1 MSMRPVIGWP
11 IVVVLSLLSVVA
23 FANGEALNDWVKE
36 HAITIPSEEE
46 GPLIG
51 ITNDES
57 WLVVLIDFPDQNENS
72 NCDQQRASNL
82 IDDGARD
89 HLNQGFGPTS
99 TLQIDYHDR
108 IVTTDFGMADYGH
121 DVDGENDV
129 GRKGVNPHILAQ
141 EIVLEIKDEVS
152 DWSKYDLNDDGWID
166 RFLILHCI
174 KPQEDGGGSSSRI
187 WSHFSSIEEVV
198 ELPGDLKISHY
209 TISSQHSSNN
219 FGTIMHEMY
228 HQLGAADLYAVH
240 DDTVNQN
247 WKGIGKWDIMASG
260 NWNGNG
266 AWPALPSSPSIELI
280 GGKRHQD
287 MQLEWM
293 PGTDCTGPVFTFT
306 GLSEGGDSLKIPIGD
321 EEYIWIEYRSDYGYD
336 SNLPGNGLLVLQQ
349 DLRAGEIEDN
359 LVNSHPERAW
369 LKVIEADGEQNMV
382 AGNND
387 GEESDVF
394 SDGGTFGSEG
404 ITIRNRDGILVDWRA
419 DVSVENG
426 TYSVEFS
433 SAECGHITDID
444 LPDFGSVLTPD
455 DNIPIT
461 GECEGIQYDLTSSD
475 GRAISV
481 ENGEIRFSSRGIIG
495 VVGLITGTISCPQ
508 GTDFDIEHEFE
519 ILGNIPVES
528 TFSSSIAVVESSVV
542 EVPIEFRGDSS
553 QMWLV
558 GIDGPLS
565 RVAETQVNQELSD
578 GSKIVLEI
586 NPSGLLVKGMVVRG
600 EIILASDSG
609 HNYHIDIELVADD
622 EEESTIEEWTSPAKL
637 IPIALALSALWVV
650 LGISSP
656 SREVATNDEEIPT
669 TPLYGDDPTFVDSFG
684 ESY

>member
-1 MSMRPVIGWP
+1 MRPGIGWP
-11 IVVVLSLLSVVA
+11 IAIMLSLLSVVA
-23 FANGEALNDWVKE
+23 FANGEALNEWVKE
-36 HAITIPSEEE
+36 HAITIQSEEQ
-46 GPLIG
+46 GPLVG
-51 ITNDES
+51 ITEQEV

-82 IDDGARD
+82 IDQGARD
-89 HLNQGFGPTS
+89 HLNQGFSPES
-99 TLQIDYHDR
+99 TLDIDYHDR
-108 IVTTDFGMADYGH
+108 IVTTDYGMADYGH
-121 DVDGENDV
+121 DIDGENDV
-129 GRKGVNPHILAQ
+129 GRKGVNPHTLAQ
-141 EIVLEIKDEVS
+141 EVVLEIKDEVP
-152 DWSKYDLNDDGWID
+152 DWSKYDLNDDGWVD
-166 RFLILHCI
+166 RFLILHCV

-198 ELPGDLKISHY
+198 ELPNELKISHY

-280 GGKRHQD
+280 GGERHQD
-287 MQLEWM
+287 MILEWM
-293 PGTDCTGPVFTFT
+293 PGTNCTGPVYTF
-306 GLSEGGDSLKIPIGD
+306 EGHSQGGNSLKIPIG
-321 EEYIWIEYRSDYGYD
+321 EQEYVWIEYRSDSGYD

-349 DLRAGEIEDN
+349 DLRAGEVEDN

-394 SDGGTFGSEG
+394 DDGESFGSEG
-404 ITIRNRDGILVDWRA
+404 ITIRNRDGVLVDWKA
-419 DVSVENG
+419 VVSVDNG

-433 SAECGHITDID
+433 SPECGHITDIE
-444 LPDFGSVLTPD
+444 LPDYGSVLTAG

-461 GECEGIQYDLTSSD
+461 AECPGIGFDLVSRD
-475 GRAISV
+475 GRELSV
-481 ENGEIRFSSRGIIG
+481 ENGEIKFSSSGIVG
-495 VVGLITGTISCPQ
+495 VVGLITGTISCAQ
-508 GTDFDIEHEFE
+508 GTDFDVKHEFE
-519 ILGNIPVES
+519 ILGNIPIES
-528 TFSSSIAVVESSVV
+528 TFEANIPTVESSVV
-542 EVPIEFRGDSS
+542 EIPVQFKGDGT

-558 GIDGPLS
+558 GLDGPLS

-578 GSKIVLEI
+578 GSKIVLDI
-586 NPSGLLVKGMVVRG
+586 NPSGLLVEGMVVRG
-600 EIILASDSG
+600 EVILASDSG
-609 HNYHIDIELVADD
+609 HNYHINIELVAGD

-637 IPIALALSALWVV
+637 IPIALGLCAIWVV
-650 LGISSP
+650 LGIKSP
-656 SREVATNDEEIPT
+656 SREVATDDKEVPT
-669 TPLYGDDPTFVDSFG
+669 TPLYGDDPTFVDPFG
-684 ESY
+684 ETY

>member
-1 MSMRPVIGWP
+1 MRPNIGWP
-11 IVVVLSLLSVVA
+11 IVVILSLLSVVA
-23 FANGEALNDWVKE
+23 FANGEALNEWVKE
-36 HAITIPSEEE
+36 HAITIQPEEE
-46 GPLIG
+46 GPLVG
-51 ITNDES
+51 ITNDEA

-82 IDDGARD
+82 IDQGARD
-89 HLNQGFGPTS
+89 HLNQGFSPES
-99 TLQIDYHDR
+99 TLDIDYHDR
-108 IVTTDFGMADYGH
+108 IVTTDYGMADYGH
-121 DVDGENDV
+121 DIDGENDV
-129 GRKGVNPHILAQ
+129 GRKGVNPHTLAQ
-141 EIVLEIKDEVS
+141 EVVLEIKDEVP
-152 DWSKYDLNDDGWID
+152 DWSKYDLNDDGWVD
-166 RFLILHCI
+166 RFLILHCV

-198 ELPGDLKISHY
+198 ELPNELKISHY

-280 GGKRHQD
+280 GGERHQD
-287 MQLEWM
+287 MILEWM
-293 PGTDCTGPVFTFT
+293 PGTNCTGPVYTF
-306 GLSEGGDSLKIPIGD
+306 EGHSQGGNSLKIPIG
-321 EEYIWIEYRSDYGYD
+321 EQEYVWIEYRSDSGYD

-349 DLRAGEIEDN
+349 DLRAGEVEDN

-394 SDGGTFGSEG
+394 DDGESFGSEG
-404 ITIRNRDGILVDWRA
+404 ITIRNRDGVLVDWKA
-419 DVSVENG
+419 VVSVDNG

-433 SAECGHITDID
+433 SPECGHITDIE
-444 LPDFGSVLTPD
+444 LPDYGSVLTPG

-461 GECEGIQYDLTSSD
+461 AECAGIEFDLVSSD
-475 GRAISV
+475 GRELSV
-481 ENGEIRFSSRGIIG
+481 ENGEIKFSSSGIVG
-495 VVGLITGTISCPQ
+495 VVGLITGTISCAQ
-508 GTDFDIEHEFE
+508 GTDFDVKHEFE
-519 ILGNIPVES
+519 ILGNIPIES
-528 TFSSSIAVVESSVV
+528 TFEANIPTVESSVV
-542 EVPIEFRGDSS
+542 EIPVQFKGDGT

-558 GIDGPLS
+558 GLDGPLS

-578 GSKIVLEI
+578 GSKIVLDI
-586 NPSGLLVKGMVVRG
+586 NPSGLLVEGMVVRG
-600 EIILASDSG
+600 EVILASDSG
-609 HNYHIDIELVADD
+609 HNYHINIELVAGD

-637 IPIALALSALWVV
+637 IPIALGLCAIWVV
-650 LGISSP
+650 LGIKSP
-656 SREVATNDEEIPT
+656 SREVATDDKEVPT
-669 TPLYGDDPTFVDSFG
+669 TPLYGDDPTFVDPFG
-684 ESY
+684 ETY

>member
-1 MSMRPVIGWP
+1 MRPGIGWP
-11 IVVVLSLLSVVA
+11 IAIMLSLLSVVA
-23 FANGEALNDWVKE
+23 FANGEALNEWVKE
-36 HAITIPSEEE
+36 HAITIQSEEQ
-46 GPLIG
+46 GPLVG
-51 ITNDES
+51 ITEQEV

-82 IDDGARD
+82 IDQGARD
-89 HLNQGFGPTS
+89 HLNQGFSPES
-99 TLQIDYHDR
+99 TLDIDYHDR
-108 IVTTDFGMADYGH
+108 IVTTDYGMADYGH
-121 DVDGENDV
+121 DIDGENDV
-129 GRKGVNPHILAQ
+129 GRKGVNPHTLAQ
-141 EIVLEIKDEVS
+141 EVVLEIKDEVP
-152 DWSKYDLNDDGWID
+152 DWSKYDLNDDGWVD
-166 RFLILHCI
+166 RFLILHCV

-198 ELPGDLKISHY
+198 ELPNELKISHY

-280 GGKRHQD
+280 GGERHQD
-287 MQLEWM
+287 MILEWM
-293 PGTDCTGPVFTFT
+293 PGTNCTGPVYTF
-306 GLSEGGDSLKIPIGD
+306 EGHSQGGNSLKIPIG
-321 EEYIWIEYRSDYGYD
+321 EQEYVWIEYRSDSGYD

-349 DLRAGEIEDN
+349 DLRAGEVEDN

-394 SDGGTFGSEG
+394 DDGESFGSEG
-404 ITIRNRDGILVDWRA
+404 ITIRNRDGVLVDWKA
-419 DVSVENG
+419 VVSVDNG

-433 SAECGHITDID
+433 SPECGHITDIE
-444 LPDFGSVLTPD
+444 LPDYGSVLTPG

-461 GECEGIQYDLTSSD
+461 AECAGIEFDLVSSD
-475 GRAISV
+475 GRELSV
-481 ENGEIRFSSRGIIG
+481 ENGEIKFSSSGIVG
-495 VVGLITGTISCPQ
+495 VVGLITGTISCAQ
-508 GTDFDIEHEFE
+508 GTDFDVKHEFE
-519 ILGNIPVES
+519 ILGNIPIES
-528 TFSSSIAVVESSVV
+528 TFEANIPTVESSVV
-542 EVPIEFRGDSS
+542 EIPVQFKGDGT

-558 GIDGPLS
+558 GLDGPLS

-578 GSKIVLEI
+578 GSKIVLDI
-586 NPSGLLVKGMVVRG
+586 NPSGLLVEGMVVRG
-600 EIILASDSG
+600 EVILASDSG
-609 HNYHIDIELVADD
+609 HNYHINIELVAGD

-637 IPIALALSALWVV
+637 IPIALGLCAIWVV
-650 LGISSP
+650 LGIKSP
-656 SREVATNDEEIPT
+656 SREVATDDKEVPT
-669 TPLYGDDPTFVDSFG
+669 TPLYGDDPTFVDPFG
-684 ESY
+684 ETY

>member
-1 MSMRPVIGWP
+1 MRPGIGWP
-11 IVVVLSLLSVVA
+11 IAIMLSLLSVVA
-23 FANGEALNDWVKE
+23 FANGEALNEWVKE
-36 HAITIPSEEE
+36 HAITIQSEEQ
-46 GPLIG
+46 GPLVG
-51 ITNDES
+51 ITEQEV

-82 IDDGARD
+82 IDQGARD
-89 HLNQGFGPTS
+89 HLNQGFSPES
-99 TLQIDYHDR
+99 TLDIDYHDR
-108 IVTTDFGMADYGH
+108 IVTTDYGMADYGH
-121 DVDGENDV
+121 DIDGENDV
-129 GRKGVNPHILAQ
+129 GRKGVNPHTLAQ
-141 EIVLEIKDEVS
+141 EVVLEIKDEVP
-152 DWSKYDLNDDGWID
+152 DWSKYDLNDDGWVD
-166 RFLILHCI
+166 RFLILHCV

-198 ELPGDLKISHY
+198 ELPNELKISHY

-280 GGKRHQD
+280 GGERHQD
-287 MQLEWM
+287 MILEWM
-293 PGTDCTGPVFTFT
+293 PGTNCTGPVYTF
-306 GLSEGGDSLKIPIGD
+306 EGHSQGGNSLKIPIG
-321 EEYIWIEYRSDYGYD
+321 EQEYVWIEYRSDSGYD

-349 DLRAGEIEDN
+349 DLRAGEVEDN

-394 SDGGTFGSEG
+394 DDGESFGSEG
-404 ITIRNRDGILVDWRA
+404 ITIRNRDGVLVDWKA
-419 DVSVENG
+419 VVSVDNG

-433 SAECGHITDID
+433 SPECGHITDIE
-444 LPDFGSVLTPD
+444 LPDYGSVLTPG

-461 GECEGIQYDLTSSD
+461 AECAGIGFDLVSSD
-475 GRAISV
+475 GRELSV
-481 ENGEIRFSSRGIIG
+481 ENGEIKFSSSGIVG
-495 VVGLITGTISCPQ
+495 VVGLITGTISCAQ
-508 GTDFDIEHEFE
+508 GTDFDVKHEFE
-519 ILGNIPVES
+519 ILGNIPIES
-528 TFSSSIAVVESSVV
+528 TFEANIPTVESSV
-542 EVPIEFRGDSS
+542 IEIPVQFKGDGT

-558 GIDGPLS
+558 GLDGPLS

-578 GSKIVLEI
+578 GSKIVLDI
-586 NPSGLLVKGMVVRG
+586 NPSGLLVEGMVVRG
-600 EIILASDSG
+600 EVILASDSG
-609 HNYHIDIELVADD
+609 HNYHINIELVAGD

-637 IPIALALSALWVV
+637 IPIALGLCAIWVV
-650 LGISSP
+650 LGIKSP
-656 SREVATNDEEIPT
+656 SREMATDDKEVPT
-669 TPLYGDDPTFVDSFG
+669 TPLYGDDPTFVDPFG
-684 ESY
+684 ETY

>member
-1 MSMRPVIGWP
+1 MRPVIGWP
-11 IVVVLSLLSVVA
+11 IAVVLSLLSVVA

-72 NCDQQRASNL
+72 NCDQQRASDL

-89 HLNQGFGPTS
+89 HLNQGFGPAS

-198 ELPGDLKISHY
+198 ELPDDLQISHY

-287 MQLEWM
+287 MRLEWM

-306 GLSEGGDSLKIPIGD
+306 GLSEGGESLKIPIGD
-321 EEYIWIEYRSDYGYD
+321 EEYIWIEYRSNYGYD

-433 SAECGHITDID
+433 SAECGHATDID

-461 GECEGIQYDLTSSD
+461 GECDGIQYDLTSSD
-475 GRAISV
+475 GRGISV
-481 ENGEIRFSSRGIIG
+481 KMGK
-495 VVGLITGTISCPQ
+495 
-508 GTDFDIEHEFE
+508 
-519 ILGNIPVES
+519 
-528 TFSSSIAVVESSVV
+528 SV
-542 EVPIEFRGDSS
+542 F
-553 QMWLV
+553 
-558 GIDGPLS
+558 PLK
-565 RVAETQVNQELSD
+565 E
-578 GSKIVLEI
+578 
-586 NPSGLLVKGMVVRG
+586 
-600 EIILASDSG
+600 
-609 HNYHIDIELVADD
+609 
-622 EEESTIEEWTSPAKL
+622 
-637 IPIALALSALWVV
+637 
-650 LGISSP
+650 
-656 SREVATNDEEIPT
+656 
-669 TPLYGDDPTFVDSFG
+669 
-684 ESY
+684 

>member
-11 IVVVLSLLSVVA
+11 IAVVLSLLSVVA

-89 HLNQGFGPTS
+89 HLNQGFGPAS

-152 DWSKYDLNDDGWID
+152 DWSKYDLNDDGWVD
-166 RFLILHCI
+166 RFLILHCV

-321 EEYIWIEYRSDYGYD
+321 EEYIWIEYRSNYGYD

-382 AGNND
+382 SGGND

-475 GRAISV
+475 GRGITV
-481 ENGEIRFSSRGIIG
+481 ENGEIRFSSSGLIG
-495 VVGLITGTISCPQ
+495 VVGLITGTISCSQ

-528 TFSSSIAVVESSVV
+528 TFSSNIAVVESSVV
-542 EVPIEFRGDSS
+542 EVPIEFEGDAS

>member
-1 MSMRPVIGWP
+1 MRPGIGWP
-11 IVVVLSLLSVVA
+11 IAIMLSLLSVVA
-23 FANGEALNDWVKE
+23 FANGEALNEWVKE
-36 HAITIPSEEE
+36 HAITIQSEEE
-46 GPLIG
+46 GPLVG
-51 ITNDES
+51 ITEQEV

-82 IDDGARD
+82 IDQGARD
-89 HLNQGFGPTS
+89 HLNQGFSPES
-99 TLQIDYHDR
+99 TLDIDYHDR
-108 IVTTDFGMADYGH
+108 IVTTDYGMADYGH
-121 DVDGENDV
+121 DIDGENDV
-129 GRKGVNPHILAQ
+129 GRKGVNPHTLAQ
-141 EIVLEIKDEVS
+141 EVVLEIKDEVP
-152 DWSKYDLNDDGWID
+152 DWSKYDLNDDGWVD
-166 RFLILHCI
+166 RFLILHCV

-198 ELPGDLKISHY
+198 ELPNELKISHY

-280 GGKRHQD
+280 GGERHQD
-287 MQLEWM
+287 MRLEWM
-293 PGTDCTGPVFTFT
+293 PGTNCTGPVYTFE
-306 GLSEGGDSLKIPIGD
+306 GHSEGGNSLKIPIG
-321 EEYIWIEYRSDYGYD
+321 EQEYVWIEYRSDSGYD

-349 DLRAGEIEDN
+349 DLRAGEVEDN

-394 SDGGTFGSEG
+394 GDGESFGSEG
-404 ITIRNRDGILVDWRA
+404 ITIRNRDGVLVDWKA
-419 DVSVENG
+419 VVSVDNG

-433 SAECGHITDID
+433 SPECGHITDIE
-444 LPDFGSVLTPD
+444 LPDYGSVLTPG

-461 GECEGIQYDLTSSD
+461 AECAGIGFDLVSSD
-475 GRAISV
+475 GRELSV
-481 ENGEIRFSSRGIIG
+481 ENGEIKFSSSGIVG
-495 VVGLITGTISCPQ
+495 VVGLITGTISCAQ
-508 GTDFDIEHEFE
+508 GTDFDVKHEFE
-519 ILGNIPVES
+519 ILGNIPIES
-528 TFSSSIAVVESSVV
+528 TFEANIPTVESSV
-542 EVPIEFRGDSS
+542 IEIPVQFKGDGT

-558 GIDGPLS
+558 GLDGPLS

-578 GSKIVLEI
+578 GSKIVLDI
-586 NPSGLLVKGMVVRG
+586 NPSGLLVEGMVVRG
-600 EIILASDSG
+600 EVILASDSG
-609 HNYHIDIELVADD
+609 HNYHINIELVAGD

-637 IPIALALSALWVV
+637 IPIALGLCAIWVV
-650 LGISSP
+650 LGIKSP
-656 SREVATNDEEIPT
+656 SREVATDDKEVPT
-669 TPLYGDDPTFVDSFG
+669 TPLYGDDPTFVDPFG
-684 ESY
+684 ETY

>member
-1 MSMRPVIGWP
+1 MRPGIGWP
-11 IVVVLSLLSVVA
+11 IAIMLSLLSVVA
-23 FANGEALNDWVKE
+23 FANGEALNEWVKE
-36 HAITIPSEEE
+36 HAITIQSEEQ
-46 GPLIG
+46 GPLVG
-51 ITNDES
+51 ITEQEV

-82 IDDGARD
+82 IDQGARD
-89 HLNQGFGPTS
+89 HLNQGFSPES
-99 TLQIDYHDR
+99 TLDIDYHDR
-108 IVTTDFGMADYGH
+108 IVTTDYGMADYGH
-121 DVDGENDV
+121 DIDGENDV
-129 GRKGVNPHILAQ
+129 GRKGVNPHTLAQ
-141 EIVLEIKDEVS
+141 EVVLEIKDEVP
-152 DWSKYDLNDDGWID
+152 DWSKYDLNDDGWVD
-166 RFLILHCI
+166 RFLILHCV

-198 ELPGDLKISHY
+198 ELPNELKISHY

-280 GGKRHQD
+280 GGERHQD
-287 MQLEWM
+287 MRLEWM
-293 PGTDCTGPVFTFT
+293 PGTNCTGPVYTF
-306 GLSEGGDSLKIPIGD
+306 EGHSQGGNSLKIPIG
-321 EEYIWIEYRSDYGYD
+321 EQEYVWIEYRSDSGYD

-349 DLRAGEIEDN
+349 DLRAGEVEDN

-394 SDGGTFGSEG
+394 DDGESFGSEG
-404 ITIRNRDGILVDWRA
+404 ITIRNRDGVLVDWKA
-419 DVSVENG
+419 VVSVDNG

-433 SAECGHITDID
+433 SPECGHITDIE
-444 LPDFGSVLTPD
+444 LPDYGSVLTPG

-461 GECEGIQYDLTSSD
+461 AECAGIGFDLVSSD
-475 GRAISV
+475 GRELSV
-481 ENGEIRFSSRGIIG
+481 ENGEIKFSSSGIVG
-495 VVGLITGTISCPQ
+495 VVGLITGTISCAQ
-508 GTDFDIEHEFE
+508 GTDFDVKHEFE
-519 ILGNIPVES
+519 ILGNIPIES
-528 TFSSSIAVVESSVV
+528 AFEANIPTVESSV
-542 EVPIEFRGDSS
+542 IEIPVQFKGDGT

-558 GIDGPLS
+558 GLDGPLS

-578 GSKIVLEI
+578 GSKIVLDI
-586 NPSGLLVKGMVVRG
+586 NPSGLLVEGMVVRG
-600 EIILASDSG
+600 EVILASDSG
-609 HNYHIDIELVADD
+609 HNYHINIELVAGD

-637 IPIALALSALWVV
+637 IPIALGLCAIWVV
-650 LGISSP
+650 LGIKSP
-656 SREVATNDEEIPT
+656 SREVATDDKEVPT
-669 TPLYGDDPTFVDSFG
+669 TPLYGDDPTFVDPFG
-684 ESY
+684 ETY

>member
-1 MSMRPVIGWP
+1 MRPVIGWP
-11 IVVVLSLLSVVA
+11 IAVVLSLLSVVA

-36 HAITIPSEEE
+36 HAITITSEEE

-89 HLNQGFGPTS
+89 HLNQGFGPAS

-287 MQLEWM
+287 MRLEWM

-306 GLSEGGDSLKIPIGD
+306 GLSEGGESLKIPIGD
-321 EEYIWIEYRSDYGYD
+321 EEYIWIEYRSNYGYD

-433 SAECGHITDID
+433 SAECGHATDID

-461 GECEGIQYDLTSSD
+461 GECDGIQYDLTSSD
-475 GRAISV
+475 GRDISV
-481 ENGEIRFSSRGIIG
+481 ENGEISFSSKGVIG
-495 VVGLITGTISCPQ
+495 VVGLITGTISCSQ
-508 GTDFDIEHEFE
+508 GTDFNIEHEFE

-528 TFSSSIAVVESSVV
+528 TFSSNIAVVESSVV
-542 EVPIEFRGDSS
+542 EVPIEFEGDAS

-558 GIDGPLS
+558 GLDGPLS

>member
-1 MSMRPVIGWP
+1 MRPGIGWP
-11 IVVVLSLLSVVA
+11 IAIMLSLLSVVA
-23 FANGEALNDWVKE
+23 FANGEALNEWVKE
-36 HAITIPSEEE
+36 HAITIQSEEQ
-46 GPLIG
+46 GPLVG
-51 ITNDES
+51 ITEQEV

-82 IDDGARD
+82 IDQGARD
-89 HLNQGFGPTS
+89 HLNQGFSPES
-99 TLQIDYHDR
+99 TLDIDYHDR
-108 IVTTDFGMADYGH
+108 IVTTDYGMADYGH
-121 DVDGENDV
+121 DIDGENDV
-129 GRKGVNPHILAQ
+129 GRKGVNPHTLAQ
-141 EIVLEIKDEVS
+141 EVVLEIKDEVP
-152 DWSKYDLNDDGWID
+152 DWSKYDLNDDGWVD
-166 RFLILHCI
+166 RFLILHCV

-198 ELPGDLKISHY
+198 ELPNELKISHY

-280 GGKRHQD
+280 GGERHQD
-287 MQLEWM
+287 MRLEWM
-293 PGTDCTGPVFTFT
+293 PGTNCTGPVYTF
-306 GLSEGGDSLKIPIGD
+306 EGHSQGGNSLKIPIG
-321 EEYIWIEYRSDYGYD
+321 EQEYVWIEYRSDSGYD

-349 DLRAGEIEDN
+349 DLRAGEVEDN

-394 SDGGTFGSEG
+394 DDGESFGSEG
-404 ITIRNRDGILVDWRA
+404 ITIRNRDGVLVDWKA
-419 DVSVENG
+419 VVSVDNG

-433 SAECGHITDID
+433 SPECGHITDIE
-444 LPDFGSVLTPD
+444 LPDYGSVLTPG

-461 GECEGIQYDLTSSD
+461 AECAGIEFDLVSSD
-475 GRAISV
+475 GRELSV
-481 ENGEIRFSSRGIIG
+481 ENGEIKFSSSGIVG
-495 VVGLITGTISCPQ
+495 VVGLITGTISCAQ
-508 GTDFDIEHEFE
+508 GTDFDVKHEFE
-519 ILGNIPVES
+519 ILGNIPIES
-528 TFSSSIAVVESSVV
+528 TFEANIPTVESSVV
-542 EVPIEFRGDSS
+542 EIPVQFKGDGT

-558 GIDGPLS
+558 GLDGPLS

-578 GSKIVLEI
+578 GSKIVLDI
-586 NPSGLLVKGMVVRG
+586 NPSGLLVEGMVVRG
-600 EIILASDSG
+600 EVILASDSG
-609 HNYHIDIELVADD
+609 HNYHINIELVAGD

-637 IPIALALSALWVV
+637 IPIALGLCAIWVV
-650 LGISSP
+650 LGIKSP
-656 SREVATNDEEIPT
+656 SREVATDDKEVPT
-669 TPLYGDDPTFVDSFG
+669 TPLYGDDPTFVDPFG
-684 ESY
+684 ETY

>member
-1 MSMRPVIGWP
+1 MRPVIGWP
-11 IVVVLSLLSVVA
+11 IAVVLSLLSVVA

-36 HAITIPSEEE
+36 HAITITSEEE

-89 HLNQGFGPTS
+89 HLNQGFGPAS
-99 TLQIDYHDR
+99 TLQIDYHGR

-287 MQLEWM
+287 MRLEWM

-306 GLSEGGDSLKIPIGD
+306 GLSEGGESLKIPIGD
-321 EEYIWIEYRSDYGYD
+321 EEYIWIEYRSNYGYD

-433 SAECGHITDID
+433 SAECGHATDID

-461 GECEGIQYDLTSSD
+461 GECDGIQYDLTSSD
-475 GRAISV
+475 GRDISV
-481 ENGEIRFSSRGIIG
+481 ENGEISFSSKGVIG
-495 VVGLITGTISCPQ
+495 VVGLITGTISCSQ
-508 GTDFDIEHEFE
+508 GTDFNIEHEFE

-528 TFSSSIAVVESSVV
+528 TFSSNIAVVESSVV
-542 EVPIEFRGDSS
+542 EVPIEFEGDAS

-558 GIDGPLS
+558 GLDGPLS

>member
-1 MSMRPVIGWP
+1 MRPGIGWP
-11 IVVVLSLLSVVA
+11 IAIMLSLLSVVA
-23 FANGEALNDWVKE
+23 FANGEALNEWVKE
-36 HAITIPSEEE
+36 HAITIQSEEQ
-46 GPLIG
+46 GPLVG
-51 ITNDES
+51 ITEQEV

-82 IDDGARD
+82 IDQGARD
-89 HLNQGFGPTS
+89 HLNQGFSPES
-99 TLQIDYHDR
+99 TLDIDYHDR
-108 IVTTDFGMADYGH
+108 IVTTDYGMADYGH
-121 DVDGENDV
+121 DIDGENDV
-129 GRKGVNPHILAQ
+129 GRKGVNPHTLAQ
-141 EIVLEIKDEVS
+141 EVVLEIKDEVP
-152 DWSKYDLNDDGWID
+152 DWSKYDLNDDGWVD
-166 RFLILHCI
+166 RFLILHCV

-198 ELPGDLKISHY
+198 ELPNELKISHY

-280 GGKRHQD
+280 GGERHQD
-287 MQLEWM
+287 MILEWM
-293 PGTDCTGPVFTFT
+293 PGTNCTGPVYTF
-306 GLSEGGDSLKIPIGD
+306 EGHSQGGNSLKIPIG
-321 EEYIWIEYRSDYGYD
+321 EQEYVWIEYRSDSGYD

-349 DLRAGEIEDN
+349 DLRAGEVEDN

-394 SDGGTFGSEG
+394 DDGESFGSEG
-404 ITIRNRDGILVDWRA
+404 ITIRNRDGVLVDWKA
-419 DVSVENG
+419 VVSVDNG

-433 SAECGHITDID
+433 SPECGHITDIE
-444 LPDFGSVLTPD
+444 LPDYGSVLTPG

-461 GECEGIQYDLTSSD
+461 AECAGIGFDLVSSD
-475 GRAISV
+475 GRELSV
-481 ENGEIRFSSRGIIG
+481 ENGEIKFSSSGIVG
-495 VVGLITGTISCPQ
+495 VVGLITGTISCAQ
-508 GTDFDIEHEFE
+508 GTDFDVKHEFE
-519 ILGNIPVES
+519 ILGNIPIES
-528 TFSSSIAVVESSVV
+528 TFEANIPTVESSVV
-542 EVPIEFRGDSS
+542 EIPVQFKGDGT

-558 GIDGPLS
+558 GLDGPLS

-578 GSKIVLEI
+578 GSKIVLDI
-586 NPSGLLVKGMVVRG
+586 NPSGLLVEGMVVRG
-600 EIILASDSG
+600 EVILASDSG
-609 HNYHIDIELVADD
+609 HNYHINIELVAGD

-637 IPIALALSALWVV
+637 IPIALGLCAIWVV
-650 LGISSP
+650 LGIKSP
-656 SREVATNDEEIPT
+656 SREVATDDKEVPT
-669 TPLYGDDPTFVDSFG
+669 TPLYGDDPTFVDPFG
-684 ESY
+684 ETY

>member
-1 MSMRPVIGWP
+1 
-11 IVVVLSLLSVVA
+11 
-23 FANGEALNDWVKE
+23 
-36 HAITIPSEEE
+36 
-46 GPLIG
+46 
-51 ITNDES
+51 
-57 WLVVLIDFPDQNENS
+57 
-72 NCDQQRASNL
+72 
-82 IDDGARD
+82 
-89 HLNQGFGPTS
+89 
-99 TLQIDYHDR
+99 
-108 IVTTDFGMADYGH
+108 
-121 DVDGENDV
+121 
-129 GRKGVNPHILAQ
+129 
-141 EIVLEIKDEVS
+141 
-152 DWSKYDLNDDGWID
+152 
-166 RFLILHCI
+166 
-174 KPQEDGGGSSSRI
+174 
-187 WSHFSSIEEVV
+187 
-198 ELPGDLKISHY
+198 
-209 TISSQHSSNN
+209 
-219 FGTIMHEMY
+219 
-228 HQLGAADLYAVH
+228 
-240 DDTVNQN
+240 
-247 WKGIGKWDIMASG
+247 
-260 NWNGNG
+260 
-266 AWPALPSSPSIELI
+266 
-280 GGKRHQD
+280 
-287 MQLEWM
+287 
-293 PGTDCTGPVFTFT
+293 
-306 GLSEGGDSLKIPIGD
+306 
-321 EEYIWIEYRSDYGYD
+321 
-336 SNLPGNGLLVLQQ
+336 
-349 DLRAGEIEDN
+349 
-359 LVNSHPERAW
+359 

-382 AGNND
+382 SGGND

-394 SDGGTFGSEG
+394 SEGGTFGSEG

-433 SAECGHITDID
+433 SAECGHITDIN

-475 GRAISV
+475 GRGISV
-481 ENGEIRFSSRGIIG
+481 ENGEIRFSSSGLIG
-495 VVGLITGTISCPQ
+495 VVGLITGTISCSQ
-508 GTDFDIEHEFE
+508 GTDFNIEHEFE

-528 TFSSSIAVVESSVV
+528 TFSSNIAVVESSVV
-542 EVPIEFRGDSS
+542 EVPIEFEGDAS

>member
-1 MSMRPVIGWP
+1 MRPGIGWP
-11 IVVVLSLLSVVA
+11 IAIMLSLLSVVA
-23 FANGEALNDWVKE
+23 FANGEALNEWVKE
-36 HAITIPSEEE
+36 HAITIQSEEQ
-46 GPLIG
+46 GPLVG
-51 ITNDES
+51 ITEQEV

-82 IDDGARD
+82 IDQGARD
-89 HLNQGFGPTS
+89 HLNQGFSPES
-99 TLQIDYHDR
+99 TLDIDYHDR
-108 IVTTDFGMADYGH
+108 IVTTDYGMADYGH
-121 DVDGENDV
+121 DIDGENDV
-129 GRKGVNPHILAQ
+129 GRKGVNPHTLAQ
-141 EIVLEIKDEVS
+141 EVVLEIKDEVP
-152 DWSKYDLNDDGWID
+152 DWSKYDLNDDGWVD
-166 RFLILHCI
+166 RFLILHCV
-174 KPQEDGGGSSSRI
+174 KPQEDGGGSSARI

-198 ELPGDLKISHY
+198 ELPNELKISHY

-280 GGKRHQD
+280 GGERHQD
-287 MQLEWM
+287 MRLEWM
-293 PGTDCTGPVFTFT
+293 PGTNCTGPVYTF
-306 GLSEGGDSLKIPIGD
+306 EGHSQGGNSLKIPIG
-321 EEYIWIEYRSDYGYD
+321 EQEYVWIEYRSDSGYD

-349 DLRAGEIEDN
+349 DLRAGEVEDN

-394 SDGGTFGSEG
+394 DDGESFGSEG
-404 ITIRNRDGILVDWRA
+404 ITIRNRDGVLVDWKA
-419 DVSVENG
+419 VVSVNNG

-433 SAECGHITDID
+433 SPECGHITDIE
-444 LPDFGSVLTPD
+444 LPDYGSVLTPG

-461 GECEGIQYDLTSSD
+461 AECAGIGFDLVSSD
-475 GRAISV
+475 GRELSV
-481 ENGEIRFSSRGIIG
+481 ENGEIKFSSSGIVG
-495 VVGLITGTISCPQ
+495 VVGLITGTISCAQ
-508 GTDFDIEHEFE
+508 GTDFDVKHEFE
-519 ILGNIPVES
+519 ILGNIPIES
-528 TFSSSIAVVESSVV
+528 TFEANIPTVESSV
-542 EVPIEFRGDSS
+542 IEIPVQFKGDGT

-558 GIDGPLS
+558 GLDGPLS

-578 GSKIVLEI
+578 GSKIVLDI
-586 NPSGLLVKGMVVRG
+586 NPSGLLVEGMVVRG
-600 EIILASDSG
+600 EVILASDSG
-609 HNYHIDIELVADD
+609 HNYHINIELVAGD

-637 IPIALALSALWVV
+637 IPIALGLCAIWVV
-650 LGISSP
+650 LGIKSP
-656 SREVATNDEEIPT
+656 SREVATDDKEVPT
-669 TPLYGDDPTFVDSFG
+669 TPLYGDDPTFVDPFG
-684 ESY
+684 ETY

>member
-1 MSMRPVIGWP
+1 MRPVIGWP
-11 IVVVLSLLSVVA
+11 IAVVLSLLSVVA

-89 HLNQGFGPTS
+89 HLNQGFGPAS

-152 DWSKYDLNDDGWID
+152 DWSKYDLNDDGWVD
-166 RFLILHCI
+166 RFLILHCV

-306 GLSEGGDSLKIPIGD
+306 GLSEGGDSLKIPIG
-321 EEYIWIEYRSDYGYD
+321 EQEYIWIEYRSNYGFD

-382 AGNND
+382 SGGND

-394 SDGGTFGSEG
+394 SEGGTFGSEG

-419 DVSVENG
+419 DVSVEND

-433 SAECGHITDID
+433 SAECGHITDIN

-475 GRAISV
+475 GRGISV
-481 ENGEIRFSSRGIIG
+481 ENGEIRFSSSGLIG
-495 VVGLITGTISCPQ
+495 VVGLITGTISCSQ
-508 GTDFDIEHEFE
+508 GTDFNIEHEFE

-528 TFSSSIAVVESSVV
+528 TFSSNIAVVESSVV
-542 EVPIEFRGDSS
+542 EVPIEFEGDAS